1 MGNPREYR
9 QILDRR
15 TVAVEAAKMLAV
27 GRRRKPGSIS
37 LL

>member
-15 TVAVEAAKMLAV
+15 TVAVEAAKMFVV
-27 GRRRKPGSIS
+27 GRRRTPGSIS